1 MLEYID
7 KKLLD
12 SLTAFH
18 RQEEEGVKTW
28 QIKLKTFGTKISAK

>member
-12 SLTAFH
+12 SLTAFD
-18 RQEEEGVKTW
+18 RQEEEGVKTC